1 VCEIRTLLP
10 PAESLITF
18 ITKTNNMFILA
29 KLVFKSYMPK
39 ELEPGMWFVS
49 KHKDVVYG
57 NVYEYLRVHQ
67 LQKVPQDMESY
78 VVANGAP
85 VEPYIIQPMKNADD
99 VEEILAFP
107 NQIGWWDDGA
117 HSDDIED
124 LSVAI
129 LNSNIYGED
138 GENGA
143 IALYV
148 DDYVRK
154 PILIEGKV
162 VIRDSYEVDE
172 GHDEN
177 DNEREED
184 WDDMDDNDHDDYN
197 ENYYEDHNTE

>member
-29 KLVFKSYMPK
+29 KLVFKSYMPS
-39 ELEPGMWFVS
+39 ELEEGMWFIS
-49 KHKDVVYG
+49 KHRDVVLG

-78 VVANGAP
+78 VIANGAP
-85 VEPYIIQPMKNADD
+85 VEPYIIQPMRNADD

-107 NQIGWWDDGA
+107 NQIGWWDAGA

-138 GENGA
+138 GEDGM

-162 VIRDSYEVDE
+162 VISDLYAVNEIEESDE
-172 GHDEN
+172 K
-177 DNEREED
+177 EED

-197 ENYYEDHNTE
+197 IKSHE

>member
-1 VCEIRTLLP
+1 
-10 PAESLITF
+10 
-18 ITKTNNMFILA
+18 MFILA
-29 KLVFKSYMPK
+29 KLVFKSYMPS
-39 ELEPGMWFVS
+39 ELEEGMWFVS
-49 KHKDVVYG
+49 KHKDVVLG
-57 NVYEYLRVHQ
+57 NVHEYLRVHQ

-85 VEPYIIQPMKNADD
+85 VEPYIIQPMKNVDD
-99 VEEILAFP
+99 VEEILVFP
-107 NQIGWWDDGA
+107 NQIGWWDAGA

-138 GENGA
+138 GEDGM

-162 VIRDSYEVDE
+162 VIRDLYAVDE
-172 GHDEN
+172 IDAN
-177 DNEREED
+177 DYEEDDDDED
-184 WDDMDDNDHDDYN
+184 WDDMDDDDHDDYN

>member
-1 VCEIRTLLP
+1 
-10 PAESLITF
+10 
-18 ITKTNNMFILA
+18 
-29 KLVFKSYMPK
+29 
-39 ELEPGMWFVS
+39 
-49 KHKDVVYG
+49 
-57 NVYEYLRVHQ
+57 
-67 LQKVPQDMESY
+67 MESY

-117 HSDDIED
+117 DSDDIED

-172 GHDEN
+172 GYDEN

-197 ENYYEDHNTE
+197 KNYYEDHNTE

>member
-1 VCEIRTLLP
+1 
-10 PAESLITF
+10 
-18 ITKTNNMFILA
+18 MFILA
-29 KLVFKSYMPK
+29 KLVFKSYMPS
-39 ELEPGMWFVS
+39 ELEEGMWFIS
-49 KHKDVVYG
+49 KHKDVVLG

-78 VVANGAP
+78 VIANGAP
-85 VEPYIIQPMKNADD
+85 VEPYIIQPMRNADD

-107 NQIGWWDDGA
+107 NQIGWWDAGA

-138 GENGA
+138 GEDGA

-162 VIRDSYEVDE
+162 VISDLYAVDE
-172 GHDEN
+172 IEES
-177 DNEREED
+177 NEKEED

-197 ENYYEDHNTE
+197 IKSHE

>member
-1 VCEIRTLLP
+1 MCVCEIRTLLP
-10 PAESLITF
+10 PAGSF
-18 ITKTNNMFILA
+18 ITITLKTNDMFILA
-29 KLVFKSYMPK
+29 KLVFKSYMPS
-39 ELEPGMWFVS
+39 ELEKGMLFIS

-57 NVYEYLRVHQ
+57 KVYEYLRVHE
-67 LQKVPQDMESY
+67 LNDVPQDMDGY
-78 VVANGAP
+78 IAINGAP
-85 VEPYIIQPMKNADD
+85 VDLYIVQPMRNADD
-99 VEEILAFP
+99 VEEILVFP
-107 NQIGWWDDGA
+107 SQIGWWDAGA

-162 VIRDSYEVDE
+162 VIRDSYEV
-172 GHDEN
+172 
-177 DNEREED
+177 NEIEESNEKEED
-184 WDDMDDNDHDDYN
+184 WDDMDDDDHDDYN
-197 ENYYEDHNTE
+197 IKSHE